1 MLSALATN
9 EKTMNEKD
17 QITQILR
24 AIGINPHE
32 SRALSDGCIEIEPG
46 FDLSPEDFIRFA
58 ELDLEQDDE
67 RSLVNALGNA
77 KRAIDCRTDIIISAL
92 KLSPKRL
99 KLSKLSIL
107 KEIGALAPRILN
119 KVRNARNLLEH
130 EYVLPKRELVEDAV
144 DVAMLF
150 EAAAHRVLHLFP
162 EVIYIYNNGEE
173 DGVEGHLFQ
182 NEVHVTFEE
191 GGYKL
196 CVYKNCKKVDVEI
209 LIPVNS
215 GLYFVLTKLYVSTH
229 VEKSFDTALKELYEK
244 VGYL

>member
-1 MLSALATN
+1 
-9 EKTMNEKD
+9 MNEKD
-17 QITQILR
+17 QTTQILR
-24 AIGINPHE
+24 ATGINPHE
-32 SRALSDGCIEIEPG
+32 SRALSDGCIEVEPS

-58 ELDLEQDDE
+58 ELDLAQDDE

-119 KVRNARNLLEH
+119 KVRSARNLLEH
-130 EYVLPKRELVEDAV
+130 EYVLPTRELVEDAV

-162 EVIYIYNNGEE
+162 EVIYIYNNSEK
-173 DGVEGHLFQ
+173 DGVDGHLFQ
-182 NEVHVTFEE
+182 NEINITFTE
-191 GGYKL
+191 GGYK
-196 CVYKNCKKVDVEI
+196 VSGYKNCNKMDIEL
-209 LIPVNS
+209 LIPTNS
-215 GLYFVLTKLYVSTH
+215 SLYFVFTKLYVSTH
-229 VEKSFDTALKELYEK
+229 VERGIDAALKELYEK
-244 VGYL
+244 VEYL